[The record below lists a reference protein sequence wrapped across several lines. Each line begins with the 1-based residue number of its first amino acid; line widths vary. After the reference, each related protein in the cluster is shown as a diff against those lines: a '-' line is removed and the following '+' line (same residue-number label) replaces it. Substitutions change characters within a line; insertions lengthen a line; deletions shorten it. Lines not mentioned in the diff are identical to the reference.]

1 MNKIICRIDPGLGQ
15 QHVLFYQDDKLE
27 TQEAVPMSDLANFLL
42 NTCYTENC
50 YNLHFIGNWKFLEGI
65 IEEISTEET
74 TKYNINKIQME
85 IN

>member
-1 MNKIICRIDPGLGQ
+1 
-15 QHVLFYQDDKLE
+15 
-27 TQEAVPMSDLANFLL
+27 MSDLANFLL

-74 TKYNINKIQME
+74 TKYNTNKIQME